1 MNKLNKQSTRE
12 SILNAALMGIEFEF
26 YSNKSLEETHKQLES
41 LLGLPISL
49 EDKAHS
55 EFQPS
60 ADHFKMEPDM
70 SGGSGLI
77 EIVTGPMP
85 YRNARIV
92 VIKMLCWIREN
103 GYTTERASI
112 HLNMSFD
119 KKYLEDPTMVL
130 KMNTLK
136 FILTFNEKQVY
147 KFFPNREDSVY
158 AKSIKW
164 VMPKGEAV
172 HFDVNHINPLN
183 FIFPDT
189 KYYGVNFLKKQ
200 KNYLEFRYIGGKDYE
215 KRQEDILYM
224 SERFI
229 MQLFKACMYTEF
241 TPEDR
246 IELKYILNKNLP
258 VLEALKDH
266 RNLNKHWPKINI
278 LVDLQDDYQVI
289 KVQWDRI
296 KNRVLNLIVN
306 GSLTE
311 GIINYDSD
319 FGFIQVKDGKM
330 PTCFLAENYEFISSE
345 LRGNFK
351 NCHFYGC
358 KVEGSDIE
366 MSNFYQATVVKESKV
381 KSSFVHGSCD
391 VVNSYVFGTDG
402 IFKGKMIGGIFR
414 EGNIG
419 PHARFDGVEILVSKK
434 INS

>member
-1 MNKLNKQSTRE
+1 MNKLNRQSTRE
-12 SILNAALMGIEFEF
+12 SILNSALMGIEFEF
-26 YSNKSLEETHKQLES
+26 YSNKSLEETHKMVEG

-77 EIVTGPMP
+77 ELVTGPMP

-92 VIKMLCWIREN
+92 VIKMLGWIREN

-119 KKYLEDPTMVL
+119 KKYLEDPVMVS

-147 KFFPNREDSVY
+147 KLFPNREDSVY

-164 VMPKGEAV
+164 VMPKNEALY
-172 HFDVNHINPLN
+172 FDANHINPLN

-189 KYYGVNFLKKQ
+189 KYYGVNFLKKE

-215 KRQEDILYM
+215 KRQDDILYM

-241 TPEDR
+241 TPEDK
-246 IELKYILNKNLP
+246 IELNYILNKNLP
-258 VLEALKDH
+258 VLETLKDH

-289 KVQWDRI
+289 KVHWDRI
-296 KNRVLNLIVN
+296 KHKVLDLIVN
-306 GSLTE
+306 GSLTD

-319 FGFIQVKDGKM
+319 FSSIQVKDGKM
-330 PTCFLAENYEFISSE
+330 PTCFMSENYEFISSE
-345 LRGNFK
+345 LRGNFR
-351 NCHFYGC
+351 NCNFYSC

-366 MSNFYQATVVKESKV
+366 MSNFYQATVVKESKI
-381 KSSFVHGSCD
+381 KSSFVHGSCK

-419 PHARFDGVEILVSKK
+419 PHARFDDVEIIVSKK

>member
-1 MNKLNKQSTRE
+1 MNKLNRQSARE
-12 SILNAALMGIEFEF
+12 SILNAALIGIEFEF
-26 YSNKSLEETHKQLES
+26 YSNKNLEETHKQIES

-55 EFQPS
+55 DFQPS

-77 EIVTGPMP
+77 ELVTGPIA
-85 YRNARIV
+85 YRNARII
-92 VIKMLCWIREN
+92 VIKILGWIREN

-112 HLNMSFD
+112 HINISFD
-119 KKYLEDPTMVL
+119 KKYLEDPSMVS

-136 FILTFNEKQVY
+136 FILTFNEKQVF

-164 VMPKGEAV
+164 VMPKGESV
-172 HFDVNHINPLN
+172 HFDINHINPLN

-215 KRQEDILYM
+215 KRQEDILYLT
-224 SERFI
+224 ERFI
-229 MQLFKACMYTEF
+229 LQLFKACMYTEF

-258 VLEALKDH
+258 VLQALKDY
-266 RNLNKHWPKINI
+266 RNLNKHWPKINV
-278 LVDLQDDYQVI
+278 LVDLQDNYQVI

-296 KNRVLNLIVN
+296 KHRVLGLIVN

-319 FGFIQVKDGKM
+319 FGSIQVKDGKM
-330 PTCFLAENYEFISSE
+330 LTCFLAEKYEFISSE
-345 LRGNFK
+345 LSGNFK

-358 KVEGSDIE
+358 EVKGSDIE
-366 MSNFYQATVVKESKV
+366 ISNFYQGTIVKESKI
-381 KSSFVHGSCD
+381 KSSFVHGSCE
-391 VVNSYVFGTDG
+391 VVNSYVFGKDN
-402 IFKGKMIGGIFR
+402 IFKGKMVGGIFR

-419 PHARFDGVEILVSKK
+419 PHARFDDVEIVVSKK